1 MKGQW
6 GLIGGLIIILIISV
20 FAVVNVDPV
29 EVNYLFG
36 QSEWPLVLVI
46 IGSALMGGLI
56 VGLVGI
62 YRVFRLQQEVK
73 RLGGKEPEPHAENAG
88 TSQKKDEK
96 EKPDKHNLT
105 RSKKD

>member
-73 RLGGKEPEPHAENAG
+73 RLSGKEPEPRAENVEA
-88 TSQKKDEK
+88 SHKKNEK
-96 EKPDKHNLT
+96 ENPDKNNLT